1 MFFSFPIFDVA
12 LSIVRANPYVLEG
25 LGAQLE
31 EKEKVE
37 GEDLQKWLSMV
48 VAPEELAVF
57 VKGKQEAL
65 LPAQASSS

>member
-1 MFFSFPIFDVA
+1 MMKISCF
-12 LSIVRANPYVLEG
+12 
-25 LGAQLE
+25 GA

-37 GEDLQKWLSMV
+37 GEDLHKWLSMV

-65 LPAQASSS
+65 LPARASSS

>member
-1 MFFSFPIFDVA
+1 MWQLADFADEISCF
-12 LSIVRANPYVLEG
+12 
-25 LGAQLE
+25 GA

-37 GEDLQKWLSMV
+37 GEELQKWLSMV

-57 VKGKQEAL
+57 VKGKQELL